1 MYEFLFLLGFVF
13 LGASQWWLHRRE
25 MQAYHARALAEF
37 RQMKL
42 PATPMHGAFD
52 GGEACIVEEKVE
64 WARNEATFHYFLTVY
79 ATNASGEYFIF
90 RSNYDRPILR
100 AIRHEVARAIL
111 KSKYRAPEPQAG
123 SE

>member
-1 MYEFLFLLGFVF
+1 MFEIFFLLSAVF
-13 LGASQWWLHRRE
+13 IGASQWWLHRSE
-25 MQAYHARALAEF
+25 MRVHHARALAEF

-42 PATPMHGAFD
+42 PATPLHGAFD

-64 WARNEATFHYFLTVY
+64 WAQNQATLHYFLTVY

-111 KSKYRAPEPQAG
+111 KSKYRAPEPQEG
-123 SE
+123 RE

>member
-1 MYEFLFLLGFVF
+1 MFEIFFLLSAVF
-13 LGASQWWLHRRE
+13 FGASQWWLHRRE
-25 MQAYHARALAEF
+25 MRVHRARALAEF

-42 PATPMHGAFD
+42 PATPLHGAFD

-64 WARNEATFHYFLTVY
+64 WARNEAVVHYFLTVY
-79 ATNASGEYFIF
+79 ATNANGEYFIY
-90 RSNYDRPILR
+90 RSNYDRPIVR
-100 AIRHEVARAIL
+100 AIRQEVARAIL